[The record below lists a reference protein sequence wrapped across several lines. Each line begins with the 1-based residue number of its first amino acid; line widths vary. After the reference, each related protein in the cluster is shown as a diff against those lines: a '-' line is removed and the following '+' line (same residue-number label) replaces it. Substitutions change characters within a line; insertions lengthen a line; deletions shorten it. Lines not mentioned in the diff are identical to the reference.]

1 MRSPHVVERYMRELG
16 RRARGG
22 PAEPI
27 DDGNPPVENIGGL
40 LGLAAEHADLGL
52 EAPGGRLQRL
62 KKAVLRPARGVTTH
76 QVIVNES
83 LVQALQQVDYLRRHP
98 TGEPLPPPQ
107 PLLDPPAVAIA
118 ALDVMVQSLRDEVAT
133 LRRQLA
139 VDRPAA
145 AATLDDAL
153 YRAFEDEF
161 RGGPDEIRARL
172 AAYVDELA
180 EVAQAGGRVL
190 DVGCGAGDLVKLL
203 VDAGVDA
210 YGVELNDDQ
219 ATRARSLQ
227 LDVVTGDAFEH
238 LKSVDPGSL
247 AAITVIHVIEHL
259 APADAVWLVDLAH
272 RALRP
277 GGRLVIET
285 PNPMTWAVGAN
296 WFHLDPTHL
305 RPVHPLY
312 LEFLTRQ
319 RGFDPV
325 ELRWLHP
332 AEGALIHPPPADA
345 DPALLAVVEKL
356 NELNAGPQD
365 YAVVAT
371 RPLD

>member
-1 MRSPHVVERYMRELG
+1 
-16 RRARGG
+16 
-22 PAEPI
+22 
-27 DDGNPPVENIGGL
+27 
-40 LGLAAEHADLGL
+40 
-52 EAPGGRLQRL
+52 
-62 KKAVLRPARGVTTH
+62 VLRPARGVTTH

-98 TGEPLPPPQ
+98 TGEPQPPPQ

-118 ALDVMVQSLRDEVAT
+118 ALDVMVQALREEVAT

-139 VDRPAA
+139 AHRPA
-145 AATLDDAL
+145 AATLDDTL
-153 YRAFEDEF
+153 YGAFEDAF
-161 RGGPDEIRARL
+161 RGDADEIRTRL

-180 EVAQAGGRVL
+180 QVAQGGGRVL

-203 VDAGVDA
+203 VDADVDA
-210 YGVELNDDQ
+210 YGVELNDDL
-219 ATRARSLQ
+219 AAKARSLR
-227 LDVVTGDAFEH
+227 LDVITGDAFEH
-238 LKSVDPGSL
+238 LKAVDPGSL
-247 AAITVIHVIEHL
+247 AAVTVIHVIEHL
-259 APADAVWLVDLAH
+259 PPADAVWLVDLAH

-312 LEFLTRQ
+312 LEFLARQ
-319 RGFDPV
+319 RGFEPV

-332 AEGALIHPPPADA
+332 ATPAAIPAPAADA
-345 DPALLAVVEKL
+345 DPALAAVVEKL